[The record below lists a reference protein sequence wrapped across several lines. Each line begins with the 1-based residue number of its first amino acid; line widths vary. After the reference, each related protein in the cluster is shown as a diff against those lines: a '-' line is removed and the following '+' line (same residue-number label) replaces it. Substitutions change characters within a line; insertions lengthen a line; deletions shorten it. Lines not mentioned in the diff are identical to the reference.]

1 MTLYKESYVS
11 KSMFHKI
18 HPDSIFF
25 WVRYVLAWRTVLHLW
40 LLNKK
45 VWLEQYFDNFDSK
58 GFRLSSINA
67 CFYRFSSLSK
77 ILLRD
82 LMFHHVCRI
91 IALDSFAFN
100 LASSM
105 SSFRSHF
112 FCVYS
117 SLITTYLAVFI
128 QLFKIIIILLLF
140 DRY

>member
-1 MTLYKESYVS
+1 MTLYKQSYVT

-25 WVRYVLAWRTVLHLW
+25 WVRYVLAWHTVLHLW

-45 VWLEQYFDNFDSK
+45 VWIEQYFDN
-58 GFRLSSINA
+58 LSSINA

-82 LMFHHVCRI
+82 LMFHHVRRI